1 MAEYSVSNLIL
12 DIPLLQSVCDSPY
25 DVKRFLLQED
35 IKRLIVLVETD
46 IDYVEG
52 NLKDLV
58 YPDRSE
64 FRNVEGPKE
73 INILFN
79 TIFVKAIE
87 NYKSFS
93 KYAFEIV
100 SWFTGDETFG
110 DKVTKV

>member
-1 MAEYSVSNLIL
+1 MTAR
-12 DIPLLQSVCDSPY
+12 Y

-64 FRNVEGPKE
+64 FRNVEGPR
-73 INILFN
+73 
-79 TIFVKAIE
+79 
-87 NYKSFS
+87 KSTFS
-93 KYAFEIV
+93 STQYL
-100 SWFTGDETFG
+100 SRP
-110 DKVTKV
+110 

>member
-1 MAEYSVSNLIL
+1 MEYSVSNHIL

-35 IKRLIVLVETD
+35 IKHLIVLVETD

-64 FRNVEGPKE
+64 F
-73 INILFN
+73 
-79 TIFVKAIE
+79 
-87 NYKSFS
+87 
-93 KYAFEIV
+93 
-100 SWFTGDETFG
+100 
-110 DKVTKV
+110 